1 MEGLA
6 MTDDIVDA
14 ASEVKRPD
22 ICDLHF
28 RRHIRAL
35 HKLGERALAEFL
47 LEIDANPHDVAG
59 RLERYARLDPEAVR
73 VSGAAHYPPVIFP
86 VSSSDGGDAA

>member
-1 MEGLA
+1 MSESV
-6 MTDDIVDA
+6 TEA
-14 ASEVKRPD
+14 ASKFKRPD
-22 ICDLHF
+22 ICDLQF

-73 VSGAAHYPPVIFP
+73 VSGAAQYPPVIFP
-86 VSSSDGGDAA
+86 VSAPDGGDAA